1 MERSN
6 VRITNKT
13 DSACEVFKG
22 VAQKQ
27 TRFYLKKKIFYLD
40 VDKIECSLNV
50 RIRFLKTGS
59 FECPDN
65 NLTGTFTKIGYIL

>member
-27 TRFYLKKKIFYLD
+27 TRFYLKKKYFIWMSI
-40 VDKIECSLNV
+40 K
-50 RIRFLKTGS
+50 
-59 FECPDN
+59 
-65 NLTGTFTKIGYIL
+65 

>member
-13 DSACEVFKG
+13 DSTCEVFKG

-27 TRFYLKKKIFYLD
+27 TRFYLKKNILF
-40 VDKIECSLNV
+40 
-50 RIRFLKTGS
+50 
-59 FECPDN
+59 
-65 NLTGTFTKIGYIL
+65 GYR